1 LAENL
6 WWIQGTLPNM
16 SLKRAMTVARVG
28 AAGSPNAALV
38 IHNAIALD
46 SQAMRELEA
55 WGTPTFLLVPNG
67 YHRLDAPAYTQ
78 RYPTLKVF
86 APRGSAT
93 KVREV
98 VHLDGT
104 YADFPRDNTVE
115 TVQLRSLQGVGEAE
129 GAMLVRSPDGQTVI
143 LNDIV
148 FNMDR
153 PRDVF
158 GFLFTAVM
166 GSAPGPR
173 ISRLARFALVKDK
186 TALKR
191 ELAELAALPQLQR
204 LVVSHDKVAHGAEA
218 RRALELAIGYL

>member
-16 SLKRAMTVARVG
+16 SLKRAMTVARLG
-28 AAGSPNAALV
+28 ASDGTNAALV

-46 SQAMRELEA
+46 SAAMRELES
-55 WGTPTFLLVPNG
+55 WGTPKFLLVPNS
-67 YHRLDAPAYTQ
+67 YHRLDAPAYAQ

-86 APRGSAT
+86 APRASAK
-93 KVREV
+93 KVQEV
-98 VHLDGT
+98 VRVDGT
-104 YADFPRDNTVE
+104 YADFPHDE

-129 GAMLVRSPDGQTVI
+129 GAMLVRSQDGQTVI

-158 GFLFTAVM
+158 GFLLTAVM

-186 TALKR
+186 TTLKR

-204 LVVSHDKVAHGAEA
+204 LVVSHEKVAHGAEA